1 MQQGASFAVF
11 TLLAVSV
18 TALATADAYAQ
29 EVGDIIVT
37 AQKRQDTVNNVSTAI
52 RAFSGQELKELG
64 VNSPLDLG
72 KQVSGLMAKNS
83 SNGASQVEFYLRGVG
98 LTDFTSTTN
107 PSVGINVD
115 EVSKPAPE
123 MANFGLFD
131 MERVEVLKGPQGTLY
146 GRNSTAGAINFIV
159 QKPVDHFEGY
169 VRLGYSSFDD
179 KHYEAVVNVPITST
193 LYGRVSFAGDQAPHH
208 GYFTNLYNG
217 DHLGYRNE
225 NAVRGQL
232 LWRPDSR
239 FEARLTLNYGRGKD
253 DTAQLA
259 HVGTQSATNRSQF
272 CAPVLAG
279 FRDEGPCVDNAG
291 YASPNNKPYV
301 GSTDFPNNLSLRD
314 RSATLNMNYDFGRA
328 SLTSITAYQK
338 FNRRQNQD
346 LDAGPLVEADNPNHD
361 QINAFSQEVRLT
373 SDKSWGFDWILGAY
387 YSYDR
392 VQFAQRIDLEDSLG
406 FPTSNFADQRTRS
419 EALFATVTVPIIPKV
434 DVIGG
439 VRYTH
444 ETRSWHGGSFV
455 GDFDNIGQAYAS
467 GAPVLSA
474 LPLPAGDPRIGG
486 PFDFP
491 DQVHANKVNFK
502 AQLEYRPITNWLF
515 YAGVS
520 NGFRSGGFSS
530 AIIFSQDAM
539 KPYKPET
546 LTDYEV
552 GSKLRLLDG
561 KLQLNDA
568 AFYYDYKG
576 YQANFTAQG
585 AANSALQN
593 IGNVHIYGAEADIS
607 ARPITPLTLRAGIT
621 YLHARIV
628 SSNVVLVPYGSTVAT
643 TITGN
648 SLPNAPKLS
657 GNALIRYDLPL
668 NDDLKSSFQLDATY
682 FTSHFL
688 EPNNRE
694 VLKQNGYA
702 LINGRVAL
710 TGHDSRWEIAV
721 WVKNIADK
729 RYKTAAYDLSSAFGF
744 DLFTYGL
751 PRTAGG
757 ELTYRF

>member
-1 MQQGASFAVF
+1 MQRHLSLAYLSLTVSAASLV
-11 TLLAVSV
+11 AVS
-18 TALATADAYAQ
+18 AQ
-29 EVGDIIVT
+29 AQQQVGDIVVT

-64 VNSPLDLG
+64 VNAPIDLG
-72 KQVSGLMAKNS
+72 KQVSGLLAKNS
-83 SNGASQVEFYLRGVG
+83 GNGASQVEFYLRGVG
-98 LTDFTSTTN
+98 LADFTSTTN
-107 PSVGINVD
+107 PSVGIYVD

-146 GRNSTAGAINFIV
+146 GRNSTAGAVNFIV
-159 QKPVDHFEGY
+159 QRPVDHFEGY

-179 KHYEAVVNVPITST
+179 KHYEAVVNAPITST
-193 LYGRVSFAGDQAPHH
+193 LFGRISFAGDQAPHH
-208 GYFTNLYNG
+208 GYFTNLSNG

-232 LWRPDSR
+232 LWKPGSH
-239 FEARLTLNYGRGKD
+239 FQARLTLNYGRGKD

-279 FRDEGPCVDNAG
+279 RRDEGPCVDNAG
-291 YASPNNKPYV
+291 YASPTNQPYV
-301 GSTDFPNNLSLRD
+301 GATDFPNNLRLRD
-314 RSATLNMNYDFGRA
+314 RNANLNLNYDFGRA

-338 FNRRQNQD
+338 FNRVQNQD
-346 LDAGPLVEADNPNHD
+346 LDAGPLVEANNPNRD

-373 SDKSWGFDWILGAY
+373 SDKSWGFDWIVGAY

-392 VQFAQRIDLEDSLG
+392 VQFAQQIDLSDSIG

-419 EALFATVTVPIIPKV
+419 QAVFATVTVPLIPKV
-434 DVIGG
+434 DVVGG
-439 VRYTH
+439 IRYTH
-444 ETRSWHGGSFV
+444 ESRSWHGGSFI
-455 GDFDNIGQAYAS
+455 GSFDNIDQAYAS

-491 DQVHANKVNFK
+491 DRVHANKVNFK
-502 AQLEYRPITNWLF
+502 AQLEYRPIANWLF
-515 YAGVS
+515 YGGVS

-561 KLQLNDA
+561 KLQFNNA
-568 AFYYDYKG
+568 AFYYNYKG

-593 IGNVHIYGAEADIS
+593 IGNVHIYGGEFDIT
-607 ARPITPLTLRAGIT
+607 ARPVSPLTLRAGVT

-628 SSNVVLVPYGSTVAT
+628 SSNVVLIPYSGTVAT

-648 SLPNAPKLS
+648 SLPNAPKFS
-657 GNALIRYDLPL
+657 GNALARYDLPL
-668 NDDLKSSFQLDATY
+668 NDTLKTSFQLDATF

-688 EPNNRE
+688 EPNNRA
-694 VLKQNGYA
+694 VLKQSGYA
-702 LINGRVAL
+702 LVNGRIAL
-710 TGHDSRWEIAV
+710 SGRDSRWEVAV

-729 RYKTAAYDLSSAFGF
+729 RYKSAAYDLSSAFGF
-744 DLFTYGL
+744 DLLTYGA

-757 ELTYRF
+757 ELTYKF